1 MNENMENIGTQPS
14 EADADRGGRAAERA
28 SFPAC
33 GEARDTELV
42 RTRTPETLGAEVR
55 NLTAA
60 AKYLTVYYAV
70 EIGRRLT
77 EAKEL
82 VAHGEWMD
90 WLQKETELSQ
100 SGANRLMRIY
110 AEYGQKMGLGI
121 TAEANSSMLNNLSV
135 SNALRLL
142 AVPEE
147 ERETF
152 AAEVGAE
159 HISARELEAAIR
171 ERDEARK
178 ALQTSE
184 ARLADA
190 QRTLSDSDKQLT
202 DLRQRLAAAQED
214 VRIADDQATENER
227 ALKERIRELEEQP
240 IDVAVQE
247 PDPAEIERRAAE
259 IAEARGVEAEK
270 KVRRLETEKA
280 AAEADRLAAEGK
292 AKAEREKLKE
302 KLKAAEEKLEA
313 AKQAELT
320 EERRAEVVAPYEAE
334 IAKLKKQINMS
345 EAKIANFTAR
355 FLLWQGAYNALMEAL
370 RDVPEESREKC
381 RGAIRA
387 QLENWKGAV

>member
-1 MNENMENIGTQPS
+1 MNEEIS
-14 EADADRGGRAAERA
+14 R
-28 SFPAC
+28 
-33 GEARDTELV
+33 V
-42 RTRTPETLGAEVR
+42 RTPEALGAEVR

-90 WLQKETELSQ
+90 WLRRETELSQ

-121 TAEANSSMLNNLSV
+121 AAGPNSSMLNNISV

-147 ERETF
+147 DRESF
-152 AAEVGAE
+152 AEEVDAE
-159 HISARELEAAIR
+159 HLSARELEEAIR
-171 ERDEARK
+171 ERDEAKKRADALMQDVEGAELAVAAVEEERDEARA
-178 ALQTSE
+178 ALQKLRTD
-184 ARLADA
+184 AKA
-190 QRTLSDSDKQLT
+190 QRDEDADTIRTLEKKIQ
-202 DLRQRLAAAQED
+202 
-214 VRIADDQATENER
+214 
-227 ALKERIRELEEQP
+227 ELESRP

-247 PDPAEIERRAAE
+247 PDPEEIERRASE
-259 IAEARGVEAEK
+259 IAKEAGEAAEQRI
-270 KVRRLETEKA
+270 RRLETEKTAAEADKA
-280 AAEADRLAAEGK
+280 AAEAKVKAAEDK
-292 AKAEREKLKE
+292 AKAERDKLKE

-320 EERRAEVVAPYEAE
+320 EERRAEVIAPYEAE

-345 EAKIANFTAR
+345 EAKIAAFTAR
-355 FLLWQGAYNALMEAL
+355 FLLWQGAFKALMEAL

-381 RGAIRA
+381 AGAISA
-387 QLENWKGAV
+387 QLENWKGALG